1 MPNCLLIV
9 ESPAKAATIERYLRA
24 RPAEE
29 CWTVRATG
37 GHLCDLPKERL
48 GMVQEDGRFVADWT
62 VSPTGQARLN
72 ELVALAKQA
81 DTVFLGADPDR
92 EGEKIAADVVRY
104 AGLTEYRRIVFRE
117 IAPAAIFAAIDEQR
131 GGVTAARV
139 EAQIARRLVDRA
151 IGDPLS
157 QVLAWDFKRQG
168 RPALPRGIGRVIA
181 PALALLAEAERNID
195 AFVPQTHWR
204 LAVEVGVAGETLRLL
219 HTQKLDR
226 ASEAEALERQ
236 VANAI
241 FQVCDLRRACRDVAP
256 YPPLTTA
263 RLQRNAFYLFG
274 FAPERTMQLAQELY
288 EGVDLPAGRTGLI
301 TYPRTDSHALSTE
314 AAGRIIALLAA
325 HLDPDLVATQPRV
338 YPNRAGTQGAHEA
351 IRPVRFEPSAWPKA
365 VAESLSE
372 DAATLYDFIWRR
384 TLQTQ
389 MVDAVYDASVLEV
402 DADGERFR
410 VRANNCLFEG
420 WEHLNTVAT
429 QLGETDETQPK
440 PSPTV
445 RLPRLAMGDRLRVER
460 SLVQRIERQCPP
472 RYGVGRFLTTLDQ
485 HGLARPSTL
494 DTVVRSLTAKGYV
507 EAHAGQLRPT
517 TLGIAVDAWLTR
529 QVPWLNTVESASSLE
544 QALDAVERGELE
556 RDALIGDYVQ
566 RIEALKTALGY
577 RDASARAERGGAGLC
592 TSGRRASGGHAARRR
607 ANQRASAFPVYRRA
621 RSARGAGEMPGVRTG
636 HALGRR
642 CRVRLPRARLR
653 VSAVARDRGA
663 VRRAIPTLGGGHRA
677 GARSRQAQEDP
688 LSRPAAPGDSGAV
701 RRLFSA

>member
-1 MPNCLLIV
+1 
-9 ESPAKAATIERYLRA
+9 
-24 RPAEE
+24 
-29 CWTVRATG
+29 
-37 GHLCDLPKERL
+37 
-48 GMVQEDGRFVADWT
+48 MVQEDGRFVADWT

-92 EGEKIAADVVRY
+92 EGEKIAADVVRD

-131 GGVTAARV
+131 GPVIAARV

-151 IGDPLS
+151 IGYPLS

-181 PALALLAEAERNID
+181 PALALLVEAERRID
-195 AFVPQTHWR
+195 AFVPQTQWQLVATVR
-204 LAVEVGVAGETLRLL
+204 LADGETLRLE
-219 HTQKLDR
+219 HTKRLEH
-226 ASEAEALERQ
+226 ASDAETLERQ
-236 VANAI
+236 VRTAV

-263 RLQRNAFYLFG
+263 RLQRNAFYRFG

-288 EGVDLPAGRTGLI
+288 EGVALPEGRTGLI
-301 TYPRTDSHALSTE
+301 TDPRTDSHALSTE

-460 SLVQRIERQCPP
+460 SLVQRIESQCPP
-472 RYGVGRFLTTLDQ
+472 RDGVGRFLTTLDQ

-507 EAHAGQLRPT
+507 EARAGQLRPT
-517 TLGIAVDAWLTR
+517 ALGIEVDAWLTR

-566 RIEALKTALGY
+566 RIEALKTTLGY
-577 RDASARAERGGAGLC
+577 RDASARPPSAAALALARQVAERQGIALPAAAQTSAQALSQFIATHDPREALGKCPACGRATLSGGGGAFDCRAPGCGFRLWRATVERFVDQFQLPIEATALVRDLAKRKKTLYPGLLRQE
-592 TSGRRASGGHAARRR
+592 TQARFD
-607 ANQRASAFPVYRRA
+607 AY
-621 RSARGAGEMPGVRTG
+621 
-636 HALGRR
+636 LGLRES
-642 CRVRLPRARLR
+642 RVRPGTWD
-653 VSAVARDRGA
+653 VAIVGF
-663 VRRAIPTLGGGHRA
+663 PNGKP
-677 GARSRQAQEDP
+677 S
-688 LSRPAAPGDSGAV
+688 
-701 RRLFSA
+701 F